1 MCLLILGTAVTKNLL
16 RQDFKVTTIL
26 DINKDKCSNYP
37 CKVVETPKQVAE
49 EVDITITGTIYI
61 EISMTQ
67 FQFIGTERGVT
78 ISF

>member
-1 MCLLILGTAVTKNLL
+1 MCLFDLGTAVTKNLL

-49 EVDITITGTIYI
+49 EVDITITGTISI
-61 EISMTQ
+61 KSLMTHFQFMGIERVEIS
-67 FQFIGTERGVT
+67 F
-78 ISF
+78 

>member
-1 MCLLILGTAVTKNLL
+1 MCLFDLGTAVTKNLL

-49 EVDITITGTIYI
+49 EVDITITGTISI
-61 EISMTQ
+61 DFKSNDPIL
-67 FQFIGTERGVT
+67 IGAVREKKNL
-78 ISF
+78 F

>member
-1 MCLLILGTAVTKNLL
+1 MCLFDLGTAVTKNLL